1 MKQLTKNDLRARRI
15 YNPWDLA
22 KGQNDPQVFIDYS
35 PQMLGRAM
43 RFACWQVLRIGYKTD
58 RGSPAWYAKTFTC
71 YHPREDKAPQ
81 LQAAL
86 AWATERYRIAE
97 WERSPFGSYHPKGT
111 LEATAKQS
119 PEKEGQRLITPDSQ
133 KEVAS

>member
-1 MKQLTKNDLRARRI
+1 MKKLTKTDLRARHI

-22 KGQNDPQVFIDYS
+22 KRQNGLQVFIDYS

-43 RFACWQVLRIGYKTD
+43 HFACWQVLRIGYKTD
-58 RGSPAWYAKTFTC
+58 KGGAAWYDMGNKTFPC
-71 YHPREDKAPQ
+71 YHPRGDKAPQ

-86 AWATERYRIAE
+86 AWATERYHIAE

-111 LEATAKQS
+111 LEAETKRT
-119 PEKEGQRLITPDSQ
+119 PEKGSQ
-133 KEVAS
+133 P